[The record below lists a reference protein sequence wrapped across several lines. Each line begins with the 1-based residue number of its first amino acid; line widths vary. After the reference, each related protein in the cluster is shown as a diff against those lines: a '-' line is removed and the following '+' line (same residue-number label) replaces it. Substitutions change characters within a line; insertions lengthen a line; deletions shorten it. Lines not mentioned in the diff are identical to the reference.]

1 MSDSANENCLFCNIV
16 AGNIPSTKVYEDDET
31 YAFMDIAPASEGH
44 VVVVPKTHTKD
55 VLEADPAVYAATAKS
70 AQTVAKRAVEVLS
83 ADGVNVLNNCG
94 STAWQTVFHL
104 HFHVIPR
111 YTDKSKD
118 SLTLPWIPEPGDLD
132 AIKAVGEKLAF

>member
-1 MSDSANENCLFCNIV
+1 MSENDCLFCNIV
-16 AGNIPSTKVYEDDET
+16 AGNLPSTKVYEDDET
-31 YAFMDIAPASEGH
+31 YAFMDIAPAAVGH
-44 VVVVPKTHTKD
+44 TVVVPKTHTKD
-55 VLEADPAVYAATAKS
+55 VLEADPAVFAATAKT
-70 AQTVAKRAVEVLS
+70 AQTVAKRAVEVLE

-118 SLTLPWIPEPGDLD
+118 SLTLPWVPQQGDLD
-132 AIKAVGEKLAF
+132 AIKTVGEKLAF

>member
-1 MSDSANENCLFCNIV
+1 MSDPDCLFCNIV

-31 YAFMDIAPASEGH
+31 YAFMDIAPAAEGH
-44 VVVVPKTHTKD
+44 TVVVPKTHTKD
-55 VLEADPAVYAATAKS
+55 VLEADPAVYASTAKA
-70 AQTVAKRAVEVLS
+70 AQAVARRAVDVLQ

-94 STAWQTVFHL
+94 PAAWQTVFHL

-118 SLTLPWIPEPGDLD
+118 SLTLPWVPHPGDLD
-132 AIKAVGEKLAF
+132 AIRAIGEKLAF